1 MKFNETFE
9 EYMSLYTEAK
19 KGLTGLALLA
29 QQEQGEKVGKDGKG
43 LGPDSK
49 EEEKEEDNETAKKV
63 AKKAIKG
70 TAKLAGKSAIAFG
83 DYMTGG
89 DVSKGIDFV
98 KSSYEDCES
107 CGCSDEEVEDCETC
121 GCEENPEYGH
131 FDDTYS
137 SYIDQYE
144 AEDGERVDKDRM
156 K

>member
-29 QQEQGEKVGKDGKG
+29 QQEQGEKIGKDGKG

-49 EEEKEEDNETAKKV
+49 EE
-63 AKKAIKG
+63 
-70 TAKLAGKSAIAFG
+70 KS
-83 DYMTGG
+83 
-89 DVSKGIDFV
+89 
-98 KSSYEDCES
+98 EDCES

-131 FDDTYS
+131 FNDTYS

-156 K
+156 R